1 MISEKAIPQGMD
13 DDLWLE
19 LYDHEEVEEEESMS
33 DRAERLNE
41 TRHQTRIDEGY
52 YNQFDD

>member
-1 MISEKAIPQGMD
+1 MPQDMD

-19 LYDHEEVEEEESMS
+19 LYDHEEDEEEENIS
-33 DRAERLNE
+33 DKAERLNE
-41 TRHQTRIDEGY
+41 IRRQTRIDEGY